1 LERKNLVS
9 EKYMFRRGNSKSRL
23 DLILISEELFCHIL
37 SFKIIHCPFSR
48 HDIKDMKLNVFNIT
62 RGPETWIMNLHSSVY
77 KLVGKFE
84 IRKTTFFKCDGMVG
98 HCKG

>member
-1 LERKNLVS
+1 
-9 EKYMFRRGNSKSRL
+9 MFRRGNSKSRL
-23 DLILISEELFCHIL
+23 DLILISEELSCHIL
-37 SFKIIHCPFSR
+37 SIKIIHRPFSR
-48 HDIKDMKLNVFNIT
+48 HDIKDMKLNVYNIT
-62 RGPETWIMNLHSSVY
+62 RGPETWIMNLHTTVY